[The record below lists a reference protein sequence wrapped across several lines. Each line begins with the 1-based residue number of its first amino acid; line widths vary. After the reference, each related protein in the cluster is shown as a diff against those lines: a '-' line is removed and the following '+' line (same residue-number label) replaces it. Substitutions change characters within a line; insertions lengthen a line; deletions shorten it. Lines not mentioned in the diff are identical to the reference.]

1 VSKTS
6 LKVIIMKIPMK
17 VDYGVRAL
25 VELAHHYG
33 EGHIQT
39 SDIASRQG
47 IPEPYLEQLMA
58 TLQRVGFIQSR
69 RGPQGGHSLAMAPE
83 SLDLA
88 MVMNT
93 LEGNGSPLDCFI
105 DPNDCMFSDS
115 CAQQEIWKSV
125 EDSIQNVLSNT
136 TLAHLVQRQRDLS
149 GQGAH
154 HI

>member
-1 VSKTS
+1 MLKTS

-47 IPEPYLEQLMA
+47 IPEPYLEQLMT
-58 TLQRVGFIQSR
+58 TLQKVGFIQSR

-93 LEGNGSPLDCFI
+93 LEGNVSPLDCFI
-105 DPNDCMFSDS
+105 DTND
-115 CAQQEIWKSV
+115 
-125 EDSIQNVLSNT
+125 
-136 TLAHLVQRQRDLS
+136 
-149 GQGAH
+149 
-154 HI
+154 

>member
-1 VSKTS
+1 
-6 LKVIIMKIPMK
+6 MKIPMK

-25 VELAHHYG
+25 VELASHYG
-33 EGHIQT
+33 EGHVQT

-47 IPEPYLEQLMA
+47 IPEPYLEQLMT
-58 TLQRVGFIQSR
+58 TLQKVGFVQSR
-69 RGPQGGHSLAMAPE
+69 RGPQGGHILAMSPE
-83 SLDLA
+83 SLDLG

-125 EDSIQNVLSNT
+125 EDSIQSVLSST
-136 TLAHLVQRQRDLS
+136 TLAHLVQRQSYLS
-149 GQGAH
+149 GSGTYQ
-154 HI
+154 I

>member
-1 VSKTS
+1 
-6 LKVIIMKIPMK
+6 MKIPMK

-25 VELAHHYG
+25 VELARHYG
-33 EGHIQT
+33 EGHVQT

-47 IPEPYLEQLMA
+47 IPEPYLEQLMT
-58 TLQRVGFIQSR
+58 TLQKFGFVQSR
-69 RGPQGGHSLAMAPE
+69 RGPQGGHSLAMSPE
-83 SLDLA
+83 SLDLG

-125 EDSIQNVLSNT
+125 EESIQSVLSRT
-136 TLAHLVQRQRDLS
+136 TLAHLVERQSYLS
-149 GQGAH
+149 GSRADA
-154 HI
+154 I

>member
-1 VSKTS
+1 
-6 LKVIIMKIPMK
+6 MKIPMK

-25 VELAHHYG
+25 VELARHYG
-33 EGHIQT
+33 EGHVQT

-47 IPEPYLEQLMA
+47 IPEPYLEQLMT
-58 TLQRVGFIQSR
+58 TLQKFGFVQSR
-69 RGPQGGHSLAMAPE
+69 RGPQGGHSLAMSPE
-83 SLDLA
+83 SLDLG

-125 EDSIQNVLSNT
+125 EESIQRVLSST
-136 TLAHLVQRQRDLS
+136 TLANLVERQSYLS
-149 GQGAH
+149 GSRTDQN
-154 HI
+154 

>member
-1 VSKTS
+1 MV
-6 LKVIIMKIPMK
+6 
-17 VDYGVRAL
+17 
-25 VELAHHYG
+25 
-33 EGHIQT
+33 
-39 SDIASRQG
+39 
-47 IPEPYLEQLMA
+47 
-58 TLQRVGFIQSR
+58 TLQKVGFIQSR

-83 SLDLA
+83 SLDLG

-93 LEGNGSPLDCFI
+93 LDGNLSPLDCFI

-136 TLAHLVQRQRDLS
+136 TLAHLVQRQKALS
-149 GQGAH
+149 GAH

>member
-1 VSKTS
+1 
-6 LKVIIMKIPMK
+6 MKIPMK

-25 VELAHHYG
+25 VELARHYG
-33 EGHIQT
+33 EGHVQT

-47 IPEPYLEQLMA
+47 IPEPYLEQLMT
-58 TLQRVGFIQSR
+58 TLQKFGFVQSR
-69 RGPQGGHSLAMAPE
+69 RGPQGGHILAMSPE
-83 SLDLA
+83 SLDLG

-125 EDSIQNVLSNT
+125 EDSIQSVLSST
-136 TLAHLVQRQRDLS
+136 TLAHLVQRQSYLS
-149 GQGAH
+149 GSGTYQ
-154 HI
+154 I

>member
-1 VSKTS
+1 
-6 LKVIIMKIPMK
+6 MK

-25 VELAHHYG
+25 VELARHYG

-39 SDIASRQG
+39 SYIASRQG

-58 TLQRVGFIQSR
+58 TLQKVGLIQCR
-69 RGPQGGHSLAMAPE
+69 RGPQGGHSLAMSPE
-83 SLDLA
+83 SLDLG
-88 MVMNT
+88 MIMNT

-105 DPNDCMFSDS
+105 EPNDCLFSDS

-136 TLAHLVQRQRDLS
+136 TLAHLVQRQKDLS
-149 GQGAH
+149 GSSVNR
-154 HI
+154 I

>member
-1 VSKTS
+1 
-6 LKVIIMKIPMK
+6 MK

-47 IPEPYLEQLMA
+47 IPEPYLEQLMV
-58 TLQRVGFIQSR
+58 TLQKVGFIQSR
-69 RGPQGGHSLAMAPE
+69 RGPQGGHSLAIAPD
-83 SLDLA
+83 SLDLG
-88 MVMNT
+88 MVMDT

-105 DPNDCMFSDS
+105 YPNDCMFSES

-136 TLAHLVQRQRDLS
+136 TLANLVQRQKELS
-149 GQGAH
+149 GSSADC
-154 HI
+154 I

>member
-1 VSKTS
+1 
-6 LKVIIMKIPMK
+6 MKIPMK

-25 VELAHHYG
+25 VELARHYG

-47 IPEPYLEQLMA
+47 IPEPYLEQLMT
-58 TLQRVGFIQSR
+58 TLQKFGFVQSR
-69 RGPQGGHSLAMAPE
+69 RGPQGGHSLAIDPE
-83 SLDLA
+83 SLDLG

-93 LEGNGSPLDCFI
+93 LEGNVSPLDCFV
-105 DPNDCMFSDS
+105 DPTDCMFSDS

-125 EDSIQNVLSNT
+125 EDSIQTVLRNT

-149 GQGAH
+149 GSGTYQ
-154 HI
+154 I

>member
-1 VSKTS
+1 
-6 LKVIIMKIPMK
+6 MKIPMK

-25 VELAHHYG
+25 VELASRYG
-33 EGHIQT
+33 EGHVQT

-47 IPEPYLEQLMA
+47 IPEPYLEQLMT
-58 TLQRVGFIQSR
+58 TLQKFGFVQSR
-69 RGPQGGHSLAMAPE
+69 RGPQGGHILAMSPE
-83 SLDLA
+83 SLDLG

-125 EDSIQNVLSNT
+125 EESIQSVLSST
-136 TLAHLVQRQRDLS
+136 TLAHLVERQSYLS
-149 GQGAH
+149 GSRADG
-154 HI
+154 I